1 MTTLDL
7 PACTLADLT
16 WLNTGDICAALGLG
30 QRTHLRGLVEL
41 ACRPP
46 AQRFARQMLTLDR
59 IVGEAGLDTGGAWIC
74 AQLSDG
80 LAVRGGPA
88 PRHGPLL
95 VVANHPGLLDAAAL
109 FAAIGRPDLRI
120 LAITSP
126 FLQALPHISGHLFAV
141 GTTPGAR
148 TAAVRA
154 AVRHLRA
161 GGALLTFPAGRIEP
175 DPLSMGGA
183 EATLSEWSASLNLLT
198 RLAGPLTVLP
208 AIVGG
213 VIAPAA
219 LRHPLTR
226 IRRSPRERQWLA
238 AILQLMW
245 PALQRTTVQVV
256 FGQPLSA
263 TGAPLSADVVA
274 EARRLIREVA

>member
-1 MTTLDL
+1 
-7 PACTLADLT
+7 
-16 WLNTGDICAALGLG
+16 
-30 QRTHLRGLVEL
+30 
-41 ACRPP
+41 
-46 AQRFARQMLTLDR
+46 
-59 IVGEAGLDTGGAWIC
+59 
-74 AQLSDG
+74 
-80 LAVRGGPA
+80 
-88 PRHGPLL
+88 

-109 FAAIGRPDLRI
+109 FAVIGRPDLRV
-120 LAITSP
+120 LAITRP
-126 FLQALPHISGHLFAV
+126 FLRTLPHIAGHLFAV
-141 GTTPGAR
+141 GATPGAR
-148 TAAVRA
+148 TTAVRA

-183 EATLSEWSASLNLLT
+183 EATLADWSDSLDLLT
-198 RLAGPLTVLP
+198 RLAGPVTVLP

-226 IRRSPRERQWLA
+226 LRHGRSERQWLA

-245 PALQRTTVQVV
+245 PALQRTTVRVA

-263 TGAPLSADVVA
+263 TGEPLSATVVA
-274 EARRLIREVA
+274 EAHRLIHEVAWL